1 MIEFLKRLYNLIL
14 GKAETAL
21 DKVDD
26 KTTVAKQNLAKMK
39 KSYEEMQVAVA
50 NLNAEVLLS
59 EKDVVS
65 LKKEIDGMDVEID
78 KETNK
83 YLALTDENDKAKLKK
98 VIDAYIQNHGEL
110 AQQYEVKNNSYL
122 AQKAKLD
129 NYKEKL
135 AQLTKEIKDAE
146 FTTKEIQINDSINK
160 ANGAINRKDSFIGA
174 NNVIKELGK
183 QVETET
189 LANDAMENL
198 GKSEAELIIEAH
210 KKEQK
215 EINISDEFQK
225 RIAKAQAK

>member
-1 MIEFLKRLYNLIL
+1 MIELFKRLYNLFV
-14 GKAETAL
+14 GKAGTAL

-26 KTTVAKQNLAKMK
+26 KTTVAKQNLATMK
-39 KSYEEMQVAVA
+39 KSYAEMQVAVA

-83 YLALTDENDKAKLKK
+83 YISLTDENDKAKLKK
-98 VIDAYIQNHGEL
+98 VIDAYIQNHGDL

-135 AQLTKEIKDAE
+135 AQLTKEIKEAE

-160 ANGAINRKDSFIGA
+160 AKGAINSKDSFNGA
-174 NNVIKELGK
+174 NNVIRELGK
-183 QVETET
+183 QVENET
-189 LANDAMENL
+189 LASDAMENL

-215 EINISDEFQK
+215 EVNISEEFQK
-225 RIAKAQAK
+225 RIAKAQSK